1 MLLELPN
8 GENLEKGLLGLG
20 KEFRVYSEYE
30 QISLKSFFLLIIIL
44 TSLKGFKQRYSRT
57 FS

>member
-8 GENLEKGLLGLG
+8 GESLQKGLLDLG
-20 KEFRVYSEYE
+20 KEFRVSSEYE
-30 QISLKSFFLLIIIL
+30 QISLKSFFIIVL
-44 TSLKGFKQRYSRT
+44 TSLKGFKQRYSST